1 MPFFVF
7 TRGVYVCVYHVF
19 LRAHRA
25 TQIHTLPK
33 AVTRPETLHMP
44 VLLLCKW
51 ILLIIVSILV
61 FYFWGYFFPIDKK
74 SKKKCIPKKKK
85 KKTLT
90 ACWTRVMLLTVR
102 LLKPT
107 HVNSSPHPLTPTR
120 ATTPLCLYEGHDV
133 FKTQYFCILS
143 VKCKEQ
149 GGC

>member
-25 TQIHTLPK
+25 TQIHTLSK

-74 SKKKCIPKKKK
+74 SKKKMYPKKNKK
-85 KKTLT
+85 KNTH
-90 ACWTRVMLLTVR
+90 CLL
-102 LLKPT
+102 
-107 HVNSSPHPLTPTR
+107 
-120 ATTPLCLYEGHDV
+120 D
-133 FKTQYFCILS
+133 
-143 VKCKEQ
+143 
-149 GGC
+149 